1 MNLFYSQTEIEV
13 LFQCLVMNYL
23 SIFIIHISMT
33 LSTPFKKS
41 ISQEQVDDCYDRE
54 KFLSSQHG

>member
-1 MNLFYSQTEIEV
+1 
-13 LFQCLVMNYL
+13 MNYL

-41 ISQEQVDDCYDRE
+41 ISQEQVDDYYDRE
-54 KFLSSQHG
+54 KFLSS